1 MESEV
6 KTVFKRDSRVAK
18 MSAGEREKTAENVL
32 RNAATRI
39 RGVMFM
45 KDCDLRALS
54 DNLAEAAS
62 QLRDAAQWE
71 DASGAP
77 KLQARAARLSQL
89 SSIAEDL
96 DDILTFSKH
105 LWPEDK

>member
-6 KTVFKRDSRVAK
+6 KTVFKPGSRVAK
-18 MSAGEREKTAENVL
+18 MSTSERKKTAENLL

-45 KDCDLRALS
+45 EDCDLRALS
-54 DNLAEAAS
+54 DNLSEAALH
-62 QLRDAAQWE
+62 LRDAAAWE
-71 DASGAP
+71 DASEAP
-77 KLQARAARLSQL
+77 KLQAQAARLLQL

-96 DDILTFSKH
+96 DDILTFAKH